1 VKKELLQYFYQEP
14 SQFFSGEKLSRR
26 FHCTRAT
33 IWKTIEELRKE
44 GYQIEAVPNRGYR
57 LLSTPDRLYPHEIQA
72 RLTTAWAGRHIQYHS
87 RIPSTQ
93 LKAHELAKGG
103 AEEGT
108 LVIAEEQTGGKGRL
122 GRPWHSPEGTGI
134 WMSLILRPKLPLE
147 QLPRITLVTAVA
159 IVDAIRHELR
169 RHAHPLPPETIRIK
183 WPNDVYVVLN
193 PKERKKVCGILTEVN
208 AEIDR
213 VNYCILGIGINVNQ
227 KAQDF
232 PEELRHKATSLAL
245 SSGAP
250 WNRVKLVT
258 AFLARFETLYET
270 FQQHGFQAIKSL
282 WEERAFP
289 IGTPIQVHIQDQLVS
304 GTYQGITE
312 QGALLFG
319 HPNGQLEMIH
329 SGDVLV

>member
-1 VKKELLQYFYQEP
+1 MKKELLQCFYEKP
-14 SQFFSGEKLSRR
+14 SQFVSGEKLSQR
-26 FHCTRAT
+26 FNCTRAT

-57 LLSTPDRLYPHEIQA
+57 LLSTPDRLFPHEIQA
-72 RLTTAWAGRHIQYHS
+72 RLTTVWAGQHIQYHS

-93 LKAHELAKGG
+93 QKAHELAKGG
-103 AEEGT
+103 AAEGT

-147 QLPRITLVTAVA
+147 QLPSLTLVTAVG
-159 IVDAIRHELR
+159 IVDAIRNELR
-169 RHAHPLPPETIRIK
+169 RHAHALPPDAVRIK
-183 WPNDVYVVLN
+183 WPNDIYIVQN
-193 PKERKKVCGILTEVN
+193 QKERKKVCGILTEVH

-227 KAQDF
+227 QTRDF
-232 PEELRHKATSLAL
+232 PEDLRHKATSLAL
-245 SSGAP
+245 ASGAH
-250 WNRVKLVT
+250 WNRVDLVT
-258 AFLARFETLYET
+258 AFLTRFETLYET
-270 FQQHGFQAIKSL
+270 FQKYGFQAIKNL

-289 IGTPIQVHIQDQLVS
+289 IGTPIQVHIQDQLFS
-304 GTYQGITE
+304 GTYQGITD

-319 HPNGQLEMIH
+319 HPNGQLETIL